1 MDGRKTLQKKK
12 IITPYLSRCSL
23 SVTNN
28 LRSARQRVAQV
39 LQVFRAL
46 LTTYTACCT
55 EGQSS
60 CLLLPWRMM
69 GVYTYLLNISWLYLE
84 ILSCKSVVIL
94 STWFFFLWLKECLF
108 LLKGSQL
115 DALLTIV
122 TWWDML
128 MFRWKEQEKIYVVC
142 SVCPQE
148 LTRATIRKSL
158 RRGDTCWQRMVYA
171 RWKERSDAT
180 LLVAEYYHVA
190 WKVEAARLAVQ
201 WKICFVVQC
210 PRW

>member
-1 MDGRKTLQKKK
+1 MLYRRPIFVPSSSLTNDG
-12 IITPYLSRCSL
+12 
-23 SVTNN
+23 SVYIFT
-28 LRSARQRVAQV
+28 QH
-39 LQVFRAL
+39 L
-46 LTTYTACCT
+46 LI
-55 EGQSS
+55 
-60 CLLLPWRMM
+60 
-69 GVYTYLLNISWLYLE
+69 VSWD
-84 ILSCKSVVIL
+84 LSCKSVVIL
-94 STWFFFLWLKECLF
+94 STWFFFSWLKECLF

-128 MFRWKEQEKIYVVC
+128 MFRWKEQEKTYVVC

-158 RRGDTCWQRMVYA
+158 RRDDTCWQRMVYA